1 MFFKKKT
8 AAPAL
13 PSIRIRSGEKV
24 IYEGLLKDIPI
35 KEKVLIEKSIY
46 FFDDREPCFI
56 HRDAVRV
63 RLTEERTRS
72 SLVKLPENPG
82 GFCLPTRI
90 FWILPPASFS
100 ESAYLSR
107 K

>member
-13 PSIRIRSGEKV
+13 PSVRIRSGEKV

-46 FFDDREPCFI
+46 FFDDPEPCFI
-56 HRDAVRV
+56 LHQE
-63 RLTEERTRS
+63 LLGETS
-72 SLVKLPENPG
+72 GKPG
-82 GFCLPTRI
+82 GLLLTYADLPDITSCV
-90 FWILPPASFS
+90 L
-100 ESAYLSR
+100 L
-107 K
+107 

>member
-13 PSIRIRSGEKV
+13 PSVRIRSGEKV

-35 KEKVLIEKSIY
+35 KEKMLIEKVST
-46 FFDDREPCFI
+46 FLTTRNPVLFI
-56 HRDAVRV
+56 RDAVRV

-90 FWILPPASFS
+90 FRILPPASFS
-100 ESAYLSR
+100 ESTYLSR

>member
-13 PSIRIRSGEKV
+13 PSVRIRSGEKV
-24 IYEGLLKDIPI
+24 IYEGLLK
-35 KEKVLIEKSIY
+35 VLFTGMRSACASP
-46 FFDDREPCFI
+46 RNC
-56 HRDAVRV
+56 
-63 RLTEERTRS
+63 TRS

-90 FWILPPASFS
+90 FRILPPASFS
-100 ESAYLSR
+100 ESTYLSR

>member
-8 AAPAL
+8 AAPSL
-13 PSIRIRSGEKV
+13 PSVRIRSGEKV

-46 FFDDREPCFI
+46 FFDDPVLFTGMRSACASPRNC
-56 HRDAVRV
+56 
-63 RLTEERTRS
+63 TRS

-90 FWILPPASFS
+90 FRILPPASFS
-100 ESAYLSR
+100 ESTYLSR

>member
-13 PSIRIRSGEKV
+13 PSVRIRSGEKV

-46 FFDDREPCFI
+46 FF
-56 HRDAVRV
+56 
-63 RLTEERTRS
+63 
-72 SLVKLPENPG
+72 
-82 GFCLPTRI
+82 
-90 FWILPPASFS
+90 
-100 ESAYLSR
+100 
-107 K
+107 

>member
-13 PSIRIRSGEKV
+13 PSVRIRSGEKV

-46 FFDDREPCFI
+46 FFDDRNPVLFTGMRSACASP
-56 HRDAVRV
+56 RNC
-63 RLTEERTRS
+63 TRS

-90 FWILPPASFS
+90 FRILPPASFS